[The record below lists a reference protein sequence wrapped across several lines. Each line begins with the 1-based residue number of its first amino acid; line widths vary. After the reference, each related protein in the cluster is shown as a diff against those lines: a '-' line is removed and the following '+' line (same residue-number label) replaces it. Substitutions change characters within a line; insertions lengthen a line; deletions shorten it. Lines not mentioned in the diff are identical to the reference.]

1 MLLKFE
7 VILIELID
15 GILVIF
21 GWCILTILDQFVA
34 ESFASVSMISL
45 CQFDYSFGYLDGLSC
60 SLDLLNNGL
69 AVFAD
74 ILEELDH
81 RWREFL
87 SSIIF
92 NFLDGFNFQG
102 HDCIVC
108 HLLEW
113 WYKFR
118 WFLSIWND
126 IGLLCLAILGKR
138 IHRNVWRI
146 LL

>member
-1 MLLKFE
+1 MIFKYHQSSMFLNFE
-7 VILIELID
+7 IILIELID
-15 GILVIF
+15 GSLVIF
-21 GWCILTILDQFVA
+21 GWCVLTILDQFVA
-34 ESFASVSMISL
+34 ESSASVSMISL

-81 RWREFL
+81 RWTEFL

-102 HDCIVC
+102 HDCIVR
-108 HLLEW
+108 HLLE
-113 WYKFR
+113 
-118 WFLSIWND
+118 
-126 IGLLCLAILGKR
+126 
-138 IHRNVWRI
+138 
-146 LL
+146 